1 MNDFS
6 PSQNFRPPSGADTGG
21 PLGLRDRPSHF
32 SRDVAAVTERGLT
45 RGYVVGLGLLALL
58 TIGGGWLVSSLL
70 DVQSQHAVIINQ
82 AGAQRMLSQRI
93 AAFAEAAADTAAPD
107 HATARQEVALATARM
122 TAGHTALLS
131 RVVHPGTGT
140 PALKAHYL
148 NQDARASLDHAV
160 TQFLELTAGLVYS
173 PEGREQALLVRAIA
187 LHLLLPQLH
196 QAVGLHEAAA
206 RDQVH
211 LVGQMH
217 LWVVAAALLLMLVE
231 ALVIFRP
238 LARRAAALA
247 GRLRDEADTDPLT
260 GLLNRRAITAALTA
274 SMAQGEALAVIA
286 VDLDHFKE
294 ANDAEGHAAGDALL
308 RIASERIRANI
319 RGGDLVGRVGG
330 DEFVIFLRGL
340 SDEEAALAVG
350 RRIRD
355 AMCSPV
361 SHDGRQMRLGA
372 TLGVAM
378 APMDADKPEA
388 ILRAADEALMRAKRQ
403 ARGSV
408 GRASPADAVRAA
420 RDACIIRSLQQLAAG
435 DLPGLT
441 AHLQPIV
448 SLQDGAVVA
457 VEALARWECPQLGQ
471 VSPDEFFAVA
481 ARAGLAARL
490 SNAAR
495 GHALD
500 AYVGLRREG
509 MQLGRLALN
518 LSAAELLQEGVV
530 ERLERQ
536 CADLGLDLD
545 VLTIEITEDALLD
558 RVAGTTLSR
567 LAALRGGG
575 ARLALDDFGTGTS
588 GLAQLLRLPLDEIK
602 LDRTFTRNLG
612 LDGRAERIVEGT
624 IRLAGS
630 MGLRVVAEGIEDETQ
645 ARKLQ
650 ELGCDMGQGWFYARA
665 MSAPDL
671 RDWLDAR
678 MRNEGKVIPL
688 RRMAV

>member
-1 MNDFS
+1 MVDHNS
-6 PSQNFRPPSGADTGG
+6 SQNFGLPGGADTGR

-32 SRDVAAVTERGLT
+32 SRDVAAVTRRGLT

-58 TIGGGWLVSSLL
+58 TISGGWLVSSVLH
-70 DVQSQHAVIINQ
+70 VQSQHAVIINR

-93 AAFAEAAADTAAPD
+93 AAFAEAAVDPATPD
-107 HATARQEVALATARM
+107 HATARQEVALAKARM
-122 TAGHTALLS
+122 AASHTALLRDAS
-131 RVVHPGTGT
+131 HPETGS

-148 NQDARASLDHAV
+148 TQDTPLDYAV
-160 TQFLELTAGLVYS
+160 TQFLELTTGLIFS
-173 PEGREQALLVRAIA
+173 AEGVAQARRVRAIA
-187 LHLLLPQLH
+187 LHPLLPQLH
-196 QAVGLHEAAA
+196 QAVALHEAAA
-206 RDQVH
+206 RDQVRRI
-211 LVGQMH
+211 GQIH

-231 ALVIFRP
+231 ALFIFRP

-260 GLLNRRAITAALTA
+260 GLLNRRAITAALTT

-330 DEFVIFLRGL
+330 DEFVIFLRCL
-340 SDEEAALAVG
+340 SDEEEALAVG
-350 RRIRD
+350 RRIRN

-361 SHDGRQMRLGA
+361 SHDGRQIRLGA

-378 APMDADKPEA
+378 APTDADRPEA
-388 ILRAADEALMRAKRQ
+388 ILRAADEALIRAKRQ

-457 VEALARWECPQLGQ
+457 VEALARWKCPQLGE
-471 VSPDEFFAVA
+471 VTPDEFFAVA

-490 SNAAR
+490 SDAAR
-495 GHALD
+495 GHALE
-500 AYVGLRREG
+500 AYVCLRREG
-509 MQLGRLALN
+509 LQLGRLALN
-518 LSAAELLQEGVV
+518 LSAAELLQEGMV

-558 RVAGTTLSR
+558 RVAGNTLSR

-645 ARKLQ
+645 ARKLK
-650 ELGCDMGQGWFYARA
+650 ELGCGIGQGWFYARA
-665 MSAPDL
+665 MSASDL

-678 MRNEGKVIPL
+678 MFSEGKVLPI
-688 RRMAV
+688 RRRAL